1 MFSDWWLNLA
11 LDGAVLA
18 LALAFDRLLPEPP
31 AAVHPVVLVGR
42 AVRLLERCA
51 PRTPPVAFAYGCLV
65 VVLVVGATAV
75 LAWLAMTGLSALG
88 PVAYVLGGAVL
99 LRTAFTVTGLS
110 SAAAVTRRALAA
122 GDLEDARASLRSLV
136 SRDPTSLTSPEV
148 AASAIESVAENTTDS
163 FIAPWLAF
171 ALLGVPGAVAYRAV
185 NTLDSMLGYRG
196 PYEYF
201 GKASAGLDDLLN
213 LVPARLGAFLL
224 LVSGATM
231 RLPVARAWRGMLAD
245 RRLTA
250 SPNAGWTIGAAAH
263 LLGVELEKRGHY
275 RLGAGL
281 RLPGAG
287 DIARAAGLADRTAI
301 LGALVALAILAARHA
316 VVA

>member
-51 PRTPPVAFAYGCLV
+51 PRPPPVAFAYGCLV

-122 GDLEDARASLRSLV
+122 GDLDDARASLRSLV

-171 ALLGVPGAVAYRAV
+171 AILGVPGAVAYRAV

-201 GKASAGLDDLLN
+201 GKASARLDDLLN
-213 LVPARLGAFLL
+213 LVPARLSAFLL
-224 LVSGATM
+224 LASGATM
-231 RLPVARAWRGMLAD
+231 RLPVARAWWGMLAD

-250 SPNAGWTIGAAAH
+250 SPNAGWTMGAAAH
-263 LLGVELEKRGHY
+263 LLGVKLEKRGHY

>member
-65 VVLVVGATAV
+65 VVLVVAATAV

-171 ALLGVPGAVAYRAV
+171 AILGVPGAVAYRAV

-224 LVSGATM
+224 LASGATM
-231 RLPVARAWRGMLAD
+231 RLPVARACRGMLAD

-250 SPNAGWTIGAAAH
+250 SPNAGWTMGAAAH